1 MNLPLISMKSF
12 PSLSGNNSSGNS
24 TGGNNSGG
32 NNTGGDNSGGNNTGG
47 NNTGGNNTGGNNTG
61 GNNTGNNTEET
72 ILEETTQVEITMRN
86 NSGGN
91 NTGGNST
98 TSDAHCLEL
107 DNLSI
112 NNTYFVTLNLVN
124 TCTNSINYPGIDASA
139 DNSNV
144 QGLYDAWW
152 YMIGWSNSSYA
163 VQPYSA
169 QLTFNQ
175 SIQNGTMIT
184 LNFEATVM
192 NCGQNNSWSHQCP
205 NSNNSS
211 LSIQFQ
217 YIVPASLGLCLH
229 PFHQITR
236 IMRIKFDNRLQNL
249 WI

>member
-1 MNLPLISMKSF
+1 MKVRSAIMMSVFLLVQIASNSF
-12 PSLSGNNSSGNS
+12 NQTVYEQDDSTPIFNEDFSLMSGNNSSGNS
-24 TGGNNSGG
+24 TGNNSGG
-32 NNTGGDNSGGNNTGG
+32 NNT
-47 NNTGGNNTGGNNTG
+47 
-61 GNNTGNNTEET
+61 
-72 ILEETTQVEITMRN
+72 
-86 NSGGN
+86 GGN

-124 TCTNSINYPGIDASA
+124 TCTNPINYPGIDASA

-144 QGLYDAWW
+144 LGLYDAWW
-152 YMIGWSNSSYA
+152 YMIEWSNSSYA

-205 NSNNSS
+205 NSINSS

-217 YIVPASLGLCLH
+217 YIAPAPRALSGAIYY
-229 PFHQITR
+229 PAT
-236 IMRIKFDNRLQNL
+236 NL
-249 WI
+249 TTDSSSIDV